1 MRLVLAL
8 FLTLTISVLS
18 AQETYHFTVDCTV
31 HALPNST
38 SAVQANAKADMNVT
52 YLKTMESGAWAKVK
66 FKGKIGYVAIENIS
80 AGEFKAK
87 VKKATIEKYHVSIYE
102 THLYSKRSA
111 SSAKLATYYKGD
123 MVDVVSSD
131 GEWFRIQD
139 GAQVGYILS
148 SHLAQGAPKE
158 EKTKSISVKTY
169 EVTKGEAKIFSKPN
183 TSSKVLSK
191 HYKGDVVDVIG
202 ETKGGQWARVQT
214 ASGFGYI
221 TFSSIKEVEDTGSSG
236 GGGGGGDSD
245 MIGPGDP
252 SKIGA
257 VCRDGAMVKG
267 NTHDVCA
274 KHNGVLYWIYTQKK

>member
-8 FLTLTISVLS
+8 FLTLSIGVLS
-18 AQETYHFTVDCTV
+18 AQETYHFTMDCNV
-31 HALPNST
+31 HSLPNST
-38 SAVQANAKADMNVT
+38 SGVQAKAKADMSVT

-87 VKKATIEKYHVSIYE
+87 VKKATIEKYHVTIYE
-102 THLYSKRSA
+102 THLYSKRNA

-139 GAQVGYILS
+139 GAQVGYVLS
-148 SHLAQGAPKE
+148 SHLAQGEPKE
-158 EKTKSISVKTY
+158 EESKSISVTTY
-169 EVTKGEAKIFSKPN
+169 EVTKGQVKIFSKPN
-183 TSSKVLSK
+183 ASSKVLSK
-191 HYKGDVVDVIG
+191 HFKGDLVDVIG
-202 ETKGGQWARVQT
+202 ETKGGQWAKVQT
-214 ASGFGYI
+214 ASGLGYI
-221 TFSSIKEVEDTGSSG
+221 TFSAIKEVENTSSS

-252 SKIGA
+252 TKIGA

-267 NTHDVCA
+267 NKHDVCA
-274 KHNGVLYWIYTQKK
+274 KHNGVQYWIYTQKK